1 MKMKKKVLVLYYS
14 QAGQLKRVLNSF
26 ISKLGDDEIQVDM
39 RAIKP
44 KTKYPF
50 PWPFYTFFD
59 EFPESVYLDGCE
71 IEEINDLEDDYDLI
85 ILGYTVWY
93 MAPSIPVTAFMK
105 SDQAKKLFKD
115 KPVVTVVACRD
126 MWVLAQEKIK
136 VMLEELD
143 AKLVDHVAL
152 SDQGGSVKSLVTLP
166 RFLLTG
172 KKNSFAFFPPA
183 GITEEEIAATSRF
196 GKRLNLSLKED
207 REKSGEAMLK
217 NLGAVSVNGKLIA
230 SEKIADKSFKI
241 WGKLIKLAGEK
252 YSFGRKIVITIYVT
266 FLLLLIFTVI
276 PLNIIARKFLNIFQ
290 KEKIKAMEDFYEL
303 PSGR

>member
-1 MKMKKKVLVLYYS
+1 MNKKVLVLYYS

-50 PWPFYTFFD
+50 PWPFYQFFD
-59 EFPESVYLDGCE
+59 EFPESVHLDGCE
-71 IEEINDLEDDYDLI
+71 IEELENLEDDYDLI

-93 MAPSIPVTAFMK
+93 MSPSIPITAFMK
-105 SDQAKKLFKD
+105 SAQAKKILKD

-136 VMLEELD
+136 EMLQSVG
-143 AKLVDHVAL
+143 ARHIDHVAL
-152 SDQGGSVKSLVTLP
+152 TDQGGEVLSLITLP
-166 RFLLTG
+166 TYMLTG
-172 KKNSFAFFPPA
+172 DKNYFSFLPQA
-183 GITEEEIAATSRF
+183 GIKEEEIVACQRF
-196 GKRLNLSLKED
+196 GERLNEALKQD
-207 REKSGEAMLK
+207 REKQDEAMLQ
-217 NLGAVSVNGKLIA
+217 NLGASVVNAKLIA
-230 SEKIADKSFKI
+230 TEKIANRSFHI
-241 WGKLIKLAGEK
+241 WSKLIKLGGKK
-252 YSFGRKIVITIYVT
+252 YSLGRKVMITIYVS

-276 PLNIIARKFLNIFQ
+276 PLNIIARKILNIFQ
-290 KEKIKAMEDFYEL
+290 KEKIKAMEEQYEL